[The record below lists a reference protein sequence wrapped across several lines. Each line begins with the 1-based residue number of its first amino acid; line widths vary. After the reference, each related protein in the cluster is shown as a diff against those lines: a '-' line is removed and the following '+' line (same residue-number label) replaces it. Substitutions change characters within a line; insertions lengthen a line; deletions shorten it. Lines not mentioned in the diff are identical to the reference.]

1 VQGLISSSSSPAF
14 LDELDTYNEGL
25 YDEDLAKRAAA
36 AGMICQL
43 FRNTA
48 HLEVSG
54 HIALQGYAMEA
65 A

>member
-1 VQGLISSSSSPAF
+1 
-14 LDELDTYNEGL
+14 LDELDSYTEGL

-48 HLEVSG
+48 HLEVRAAGFKGGSG
-54 HIALQGYAMEA
+54 GPVGVGGGWGW
-65 A
+65 